1 MDTPWLHSDSPS
13 LRSTGQNLCHL
24 RTLDQLEPTPPESLL
39 RTLLPE
45 YRARGGVRI
54 SPPFAPAV
62 AGFGDYTAGQLPDHA
77 LFRLLAAW
85 TCPNPR
91 QPVKRMWH
99 DVATVSASFQVRVN
113 SNRPVQLNAADLFR
127 G

>member
-1 MDTPWLHSDSPS
+1 MDTPWVHSDSPS

-24 RTLDQLEPTPPESLL
+24 RTLDQPEPTPPESLL

-62 AGFGDYTAGQLPDHA
+62 GGSVITLLDNSRTTRFSGYLQHGLVPILDNQLRECGTMS
-77 LFRLLAAW
+77 RLLVL
-85 TCPNPR
+85 PSR
-91 QPVKRMWH
+91 
-99 DVATVSASFQVRVN
+99 
-113 SNRPVQLNAADLFR
+113 L